1 MNDKSKLSATHIRYL
16 LLIKKLSESGYG
28 VRGIDLV
35 KELGVKKPSV
45 HSMLR
50 TLTGMDLIDKKPQQ
64 AACLTEYGI
73 QMAEK
78 YEAFYNAVL
87 SVLMKYLSEDEIAP
101 EAICSM
107 IAGMTEESLI
117 KLSSYVFN

>member
-16 LLIKKLSESGYG
+16 LLIKKLSESGHG

-50 TLTGMDLIDKKPQQ
+50 TLTSMDLIDKKTQQ

-73 QMAEK
+73 LDGRK
-78 YEAFYNAVL
+78 
-87 SVLMKYLSEDEIAP
+87 I
-101 EAICSM
+101 
-107 IAGMTEESLI
+107 
-117 KLSSYVFN
+117 

>member
-1 MNDKSKLSATHIRYL
+1 MNDKLKLSASHIRYL

-50 TLTGMDLIDKKPQQ
+50 TLTGMNLIDKKPQQ

-78 YEAFYNAVL
+78 
-87 SVLMKYLSEDEIAP
+87 
-101 EAICSM
+101 
-107 IAGMTEESLI
+107 ESPCP
-117 KLSSYVFN
+117 V